1 MTEALSKLIDFFV
14 AWWAALRCWDILP
27 AEEIGFIRRLGK
39 PARDMRAGFNWR
51 WPVIEKAETVNGQE
65 GIYFLDP
72 QSLRTTDG
80 VGLVLRASVTF
91 RVVSARR
98 YHLEAWGATENL
110 RDLVAGELGE
120 VVRES
125 TAADV
130 YEGRATRRAL
140 ARSRQ
145 QARKWGIQI
154 VRIRCADMARSRSI
168 RRWNTN
174 TTAAGET

>member
-1 MTEALSKLIDFFV
+1 MTEAFSKILDFLV
-14 AWWAALRCWDILP
+14 AWWAALRFWDILP
-27 AEEIGFIRRLGK
+27 AEDIGFVRRLGRY
-39 PARDMRAGFNWR
+39 ARPLRPGLNLR

-80 VGLVLRASVTF
+80 LSLVLRASVTF
-91 RVVSARR
+91 RVVDARK

-125 TAADV
+125 TSADV
-130 YEGRATRRAL
+130 FEGRATKRAL
-140 ARSRQ
+140 ARARL
-145 QARKWGIQI
+145 QASKWGIQI
-154 VRIRCADMARSRSI
+154 VRIRCADMARSRSV

-174 TTAAGET
+174 TTAAGES